1 VLCVCLCVLYVV
13 RVDQI
18 DRYKYVAVVHIGPT
32 ESTEIIIASRCLLK
46 ADFDTFASHSFNN
59 QRLFAVATVYAFYR
73 EWRAV
78 LRPRADETRPPYC
91 RRYENERMQLWQQRR
106 CGQWNNEF
114 S

>member
-1 VLCVCLCVLYVV
+1 MLLRLINCHFLIDINNNYVQAQQCCVFVCAVV

-32 ESTEIIIASRCLLK
+32 ESTQIIIASRCLLK

-73 EWRAV
+73 E
-78 LRPRADETRPPYC
+78 
-91 RRYENERMQLWQQRR
+91 
-106 CGQWNNEF
+106 
-114 S
+114 